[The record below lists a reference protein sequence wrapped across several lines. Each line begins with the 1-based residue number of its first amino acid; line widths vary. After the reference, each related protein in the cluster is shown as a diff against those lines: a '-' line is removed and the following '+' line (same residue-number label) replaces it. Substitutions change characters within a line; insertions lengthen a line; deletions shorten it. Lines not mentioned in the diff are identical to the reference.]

1 MFNKKTYNKFVH
13 KGGTA
18 AKDDAGQLQASYNVA
33 IEYDIRDYSNTYKN
47 TLRGTFGSGMHTVDV
62 GTRTYKLLKYDYIKD
77 FKKKSHLDKIPFI
90 NENFKVQEKSINE
103 YDSIHHVVNKNSQ
116 AWGTETYN
124 NYNNEAEFTKLETD
138 PYIYQLGLTTLNMVV
153 RGRTD
158 LTPGQIIEFEVD
170 RDRPSIHGSTK
181 DINEYISGKYLVM
194 HVHHKFVDGKYSII
208 MDVVR
213 DSLGKKVKQRG

>member
-1 MFNKKTYNKFVH
+1 M
-13 KGGTA
+13 
-18 AKDDAGQLQASYNVA
+18 
-33 IEYDIRDYSNTYKN
+33 
-47 TLRGTFGSGMHTVDV
+47 
-62 GTRTYKLLKYDYIKD
+62 
-77 FKKKSHLDKIPFI
+77 
-90 NENFKVQEKSINE
+90 
-103 YDSIHHVVNKNSQ
+103 VNKNSQ